1 MSLSIIALRIP
12 TYLDYNIGIINF
24 NEDLTTHQMLIQIG

>member
-1 MSLSIIALRIP
+1 MSLSITALRIP
-12 TYLDYNIGIINF
+12 TYLDNIGIINF

>member
-1 MSLSIIALRIP
+1 MSLSITALRIP

-24 NEDLTTHQMLIQIG
+24 NEDLTHQMLIQIG